1 MLFSRLKRICMFVAM
16 AILVVA
22 MATFVPKAHGEIVL
36 DVYGD
41 GYEAKNPVASNIT
54 RVKVNKLD
62 KSDHEHVAGALL
74 CIINDETGDVV
85 DTWESNGTTHEIA
98 RNVEGVGVGGALD
111 IDTWYVLKEL
121 AVPEGYSSNFKD
133 LQDDPD
139 SPHLV
144 RFMIHSDDF
153 NTTGEMEI
161 DDEIAEFVES
171 REIHGSGTEQA
182 FVINLYNESVKYV
195 EKEVQRVRKRDKE
208 DKEEEDTKEDE
219 DDSGSQSQKKDEKEP
234 AKDKA
239 KDKEKDK
246 DATTSA
252 SPGTGTDASSG
263 GKVADKSAIQD
274 GSAAQR
280 DTSESVPTTT
290 RTQSQSQTTTRT
302 QSTAA
307 RTTSTTTTSADST
320 TPSTADPTNYVVVEL
335 LFLVAIGFI
344 HLSKYLKDTLK

>member
-1 MLFSRLKRICMFVAM
+1 M

-252 SPGTGTDASSG
+252 SPSANASASPSTGTDASSG

>member
-1 MLFSRLKRICMFVAM
+1 MLFSRLKRISMFVAM

-195 EKEVQRVRKRDKE
+195 EKVVERIRKSDKD
-208 DKEEEDTKEDE
+208 DKEEEDAKEDGDE
-219 DDSGSQSQKKDEKEP
+219 GGSQSQKEDEKEP
-234 AKDKA
+234 
-239 KDKEKDK
+239 EKDK
-246 DATTSA
+246 DKDRDAAKSTST
-252 SPGTGTDASSG
+252 STSTSTG
-263 GKVADKSAIQD
+263 GKTTDKSTSEEGNATK
-274 GSAAQR
+274 R
-280 DTSESVPTTT
+280 DTSRSATTT
-290 RTQSQSQTTTRT
+290 TGTQTQSQTTTRT

-307 RTTSTTTTSADST
+307 RTTSTTTPSADST

>member
-1 MLFSRLKRICMFVAM
+1 MFVAM

-252 SPGTGTDASSG
+252 SASSGTGTDASSG

-302 QSTAA
+302 QSSAA

-344 HLSKYLKDTLK
+344 HLSIYLKDTLK

>member
-1 MLFSRLKRICMFVAM
+1 MCVAM

-219 DDSGSQSQKKDEKEP
+219 DDSGSQSQKKGEKEP

-246 DATTSA
+246 DAATSA
-252 SPGTGTDASSG
+252 SASSGTGTDASSG

-307 RTTSTTTTSADST
+307 RTTSTTTPSADST

-344 HLSKYLKDTLK
+344 HLSKYLKDTLE

>member
-1 MLFSRLKRICMFVAM
+1 MFVAM

-219 DDSGSQSQKKDEKEP
+219 DDSGSQSQKKGEKEP

-246 DATTSA
+246 DVATSA
-252 SPGTGTDASSG
+252 SPSANASASSGTGTDASPG
-263 GKVADKSAIQD
+263 GKVADKSAVQD

-290 RTQSQSQTTTRT
+290 RTQSQSRTTTRT

-307 RTTSTTTTSADST
+307 RTTSTTTPSADST

>member
-263 GKVADKSAIQD
+263 GKVADKSAVQD

-290 RTQSQSQTTTRT
+290 RTQS
-302 QSTAA
+302 TAA
-307 RTTSTTTTSADST
+307 RTASTTTPSADST

>member
-195 EKEVQRVRKRDKE
+195 EKVVERIRKSDKD
-208 DKEEEDTKEDE
+208 DKEEEDAKEDGDE
-219 DDSGSQSQKKDEKEP
+219 GGSQSQKEDEKEP
-234 AKDKA
+234 
-239 KDKEKDK
+239 EKDK
-246 DATTSA
+246 DKDRDAAKSTST
-252 SPGTGTDASSG
+252 STSSSTSSSTG
-263 GKVADKSAIQD
+263 GKTTDKSTSEEGTATK
-274 GSAAQR
+274 R
-280 DTSESVPTTT
+280 DTSRSATTTTGTQTQSHTTT
-290 RTQSQSQTTTRT
+290 RTH
-302 QSTAA
+302 STAA
-307 RTTSTTTTSADST
+307 RT
-320 TPSTADPTNYVVVEL
+320 
-335 LFLVAIGFI
+335 
-344 HLSKYLKDTLK
+344 